1 VGLSYA
7 QQRWYEPTTGRFL
20 SEDPIGAEAYLMT
33 PTELGPWLYARGNP
47 LQFRDPIGLGTF
59 CEDRYGTSDNI
70 VCAARSTQQ
79 YQFQRQLQAER
90 AGNAGVAGEA
100 KQLWR
105 QAAKDERSRAQL
117 EDFHR
122 NVFQPTG
129 TVALAATVAPA
140 GVAIGG
146 TLSIARTYL
155 ERRDQGKAFTGDDL
169 SSSAYGGALTGAAV
183 QMAFTALPT
192 NVALVAGA
200 GLAGGQVGSG
210 INEIAQGKWRT
221 GAFDVGTGGLGLWG
235 TFSAAQNMTP
245 APRKAWEDFLT
256 AANERLAAAKQ
267 EYGELGLQMSADAPR
282 QGSAPAQLVEVLR
295 ARTAQLAGF
304 SQEGTPVILDENIA
318 GRGVAD
324 ALRGRGFNVRSVMEI
339 FGKGGIKDPVINRFA
354 ETIRG
359 RVLTADRGRQIGEGF
374 GSNAI
379 QVDARVGTNID
390 ALARIL
396 AEELK

>member
-1 VGLSYA
+1 
-7 QQRWYEPTTGRFL
+7 
-20 SEDPIGAEAYLMT
+20 
-33 PTELGPWLYARGNP
+33 
-47 LQFRDPIGLGTF
+47 
-59 CEDRYGTSDNI
+59 
-70 VCAARSTQQ
+70 
-79 YQFQRQLQAER
+79 
-90 AGNAGVAGEA
+90 
-100 KQLWR
+100 
-105 QAAKDERSRAQL
+105 
-117 EDFHR
+117 
-122 NVFQPTG
+122 
-129 TVALAATVAPA
+129 
-140 GVAIGG
+140 
-146 TLSIARTYL
+146 
-155 ERRDQGKAFTGDDL
+155 
-169 SSSAYGGALTGAAV
+169 
-183 QMAFTALPT
+183 
-192 NVALVAGA
+192 
-200 GLAGGQVGSG
+200 
-210 INEIAQGKWRT
+210 
-221 GAFDVGTGGLGLWG
+221 LGLWG